1 MGEATFTEVGRELGS
16 QVYFALRQAAM
27 LGLTVEEE
35 GGKRVKLSEKGR
47 AIAECLVKCFES
59 SS

>member
-27 LGLTVEEE
+27 LGLTVEE